1 MELLLQKELEHQKK
15 SVEAISDVFKDVN
28 IISPEQYYKN
38 PKIDL
43 NDYNI
48 KSNILSVQKRL
59 EVKQI
64 YTPANDNC
72 LHLDIKMET
81 GTGKTYVYTHTI
93 YELHKKYGI
102 NKFIIFVPSLAIKAG
117 TKQFILDP
125 YTQKHFYDT
134 CNYDTNIN
142 LGVVRPKKPK
152 KGRKYFPSEVR
163 EFVDGSCQNKKRIY
177 VLLINM
183 QLITGKTTLLTENYD
198 SVVQDFYNPI
208 EAIRATRPFVI
219 IDEPHRFKSEQQA
232 YRTIIDKIQPQCL
245 IRFGA
250 TFPERTIGSR
260 NNRRTE
266 PDYTNLL
273 YDLNACKA
281 FNQNLVKGI
290 AKEHIEFDGQEEKVR
305 LTDINGNIATFRLI
319 NGNPNN
325 PSHMLSVGDS
335 LGMISNKLEGLTID
349 EIKSKVVLSNGKEIN
364 KNEEIFIDQCAKS
377 YQEEMLKLAIRR
389 HFETEKENFNRKNR
403 IKTLALFFIDNIESF
418 RGDENGNSAW
428 LRDSF
433 DRLLRE
439 QIEDELNGNIS
450 DEYKEYLIAT
460 KNDIAQSRAGY
471 FAQDNKDASVEQE
484 VDDILH
490 NKKKLLSFKSENGSW
505 NTRRFLFSKWT
516 LKEGWDNP
524 NVFTIAKLRSSG
536 SEISKLQE
544 VGRGLRLPV
553 DEYGNRISS
562 EEFTLNYIVD
572 FTEKDFANKLVAEIN
587 GQATNQVIQ
596 ITEDE
601 LQRVANIRN
610 ITTNELFIQLLTAN
624 YVDINRNVIIERI
637 NDFYNDYPE
646 FNDSGVI
653 STKIIDRNGENRNVI
668 GIRQENFNKIQELW
682 RKINKK
688 YIIIFNEQIDNSI
701 QERLPELLNNSM
713 AITQEVRAVRQR
725 INTGENQ
732 DVLEVGNNEVTANII
747 NSRKLDYNDFLIRIN
762 RATHIPISVI
772 NNGIRQSNISSQHI
786 NEATLKNF
794 INKFS
799 EWKINNLQGM
809 FNYKQT
815 NYNEEKTALTNI
827 DGTIRNDVV
836 QGNIGTHLEAGNPP
850 KKYLY
855 DRIAY
860 DSNLEKENIITDID
874 KVTVYGKIPRKS
886 LAIPTIADSTYSPDF
901 MYLVEKKNGEKELN
915 LVVETKDVPN
925 INTLREEEQIKIN
938 CAKEFFKQLQ
948 DDNIKVHFETQLND
962 RTMLQIIEGLMNA
975 DNN

>member
-1 MELLLQKELEHQKK
+1 
-15 SVEAISDVFKDVN
+15 
-28 IISPEQYYKN
+28 
-38 PKIDL
+38 
-43 NDYNI
+43 
-48 KSNILSVQKRL
+48 
-59 EVKQI
+59 
-64 YTPANDNC
+64 
-72 LHLDIKMET
+72 
-81 GTGKTYVYTHTI
+81 
-93 YELHKKYGI
+93 
-102 NKFIIFVPSLAIKAG
+102 
-117 TKQFILDP
+117 
-125 YTQKHFYDT
+125 
-134 CNYDTNIN
+134 
-142 LGVVRPKKPK
+142 
-152 KGRKYFPSEVR
+152 
-163 EFVDGSCQNKKRIY
+163 
-177 VLLINM
+177 
-183 QLITGKTTLLTENYD
+183 
-198 SVVQDFYNPI
+198 
-208 EAIRATRPFVI
+208 
-219 IDEPHRFKSEQQA
+219 
-232 YRTIIDKIQPQCL
+232 
-245 IRFGA
+245 
-250 TFPERTIGSR
+250 
-260 NNRRTE
+260 
-266 PDYTNLL
+266 
-273 YDLNACKA
+273 
-281 FNQNLVKGI
+281 
-290 AKEHIEFDGQEEKVR
+290 
-305 LTDINGNIATFRLI
+305 
-319 NGNPNN
+319 
-325 PSHMLSVGDS
+325 
-335 LGMISNKLEGLTID
+335 
-349 EIKSKVVLSNGKEIN
+349 
-364 KNEEIFIDQCAKS
+364 
-377 YQEEMLKLAIRR
+377 MLKLAIRR